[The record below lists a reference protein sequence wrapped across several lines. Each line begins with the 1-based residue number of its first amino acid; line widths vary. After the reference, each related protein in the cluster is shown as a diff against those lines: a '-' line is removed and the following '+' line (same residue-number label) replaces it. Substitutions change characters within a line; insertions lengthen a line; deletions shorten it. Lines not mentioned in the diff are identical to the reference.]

1 MIENYEKTCI
11 EPKEMSS
18 ITDHKIE
25 GMTERLGRIRDQLS
39 QLTTF
44 FWGKPE
50 NAEFDEN
57 AYHDLQHAFDEIN
70 VCIPYDISL
79 QQKLEMIDR
88 WLEGIRVILC
98 FCNDAK

>member
-1 MIENYEKTCI
+1 MECRDKVCI
-11 EPKEMSS
+11 EPKEMLS

-25 GMTERLGRIRDQLS
+25 GMTERLGRIRDQLC

-50 NAEFDEN
+50 NTELDKD
-57 AYHDLQHAFDEIN
+57 AYNDLQHAFDEIN
-70 VCIPYDISL
+70 NCIPYDIPL
-79 QQKLEMIDR
+79 QQKLEAIDR
-88 WLEGIRVILC
+88 WLEGIRVILS